1 MLATTDAAAEA
12 IKGVVSSRG
21 APEGAALRIATP
33 PEGAPEGGLEVALAA
48 IPAEDDDVVD
58 EGGAHVFLESR
69 AAEALD
75 DKLLDAQV
83 EGGQVR
89 FTVSERA

>member
-1 MLATTDAAAEA
+1 
-12 IKGVVSSRG
+12 VVSSQV
-21 APEGAALRIATP
+21 APEGAGLRIATP
-33 PEGAPEGGLEVALAA
+33 LEGAPEGKLEVTLAA
-48 IPAEDDDVVD
+48 VPAEDDDVID

-75 DKLLDAQV
+75 DKLLDAPV
-83 EGGQVR
+83 EGGRVR

>member
-1 MLATTDAAAEA
+1 MLAITDAAAEA
-12 IKGVVSSRG
+12 IKGVVS
-21 APEGAALRIATP
+21 A
-33 PEGAPEGGLEVALAA
+33 EGAPEGRLAVSLAA
-48 IPAEDDDVVD
+48 VPAEEDEVIE

-75 DKLLDAQV
+75 DKLLDAEV

-89 FTVSERA
+89 FTVGEQA